1 MSRNNIKVVGVGGGG
16 SNTIDYIVTTS
27 TTDITTYAV
36 NTDAQ
41 ALANSKAD
49 KQIHIGKASTKGL
62 GAGALP
68 AVGRAAAEESSQEL
82 IRELEGAE
90 IVFVSAGMGGGT
102 GTGAAPYVAAIAKQL
117 GILTIGVVTKP
128 FRFEGPSR
136 MKMALE
142 GIKQLENNSDVTI
155 VIPNEKLIQNFPDL
169 LMEEAFSRPDNVL
182 KTAIE
187 AIVKVL
193 ESYSAFTSNIDL
205 NTLRSLLTDKGLAVM
220 GIGSSANE
228 ELSPQEN
235 IMAATEAAV
244 NSDILEVSINGA
256 QEFVIMLTANVDMMQ
271 YEDFEYAPAYLGH
284 LLGYQATIVPTID
297 HDPSMKPHEFSVT
310 IIATGYQDQE
320 FVEQITQEE
329 EKSRFQGINLVE
341 L

>member
-27 TTDITTYAV
+27 STDIITYAV

-41 ALANSKAD
+41 ALANSKAN

-68 AVGRAAAEESSQEL
+68 EVGRAAAEESSEEL
-82 IRELEGAE
+82 IRELEGAD

-102 GTGAAPYVAAIAKQL
+102 GTGAAPYVAAIAKSM

-136 MKMALE
+136 MKMALQ

-193 ESYSAFTSNIDL
+193 ESVSTFTSNIDL

-220 GIGSSANE
+220 GIGNSANE

-235 IMAATEAAV
+235 IVAATEAAV
-244 NSDILEVSINGA
+244 NSDILEISINGA
-256 QEFVIMLTANVDMMQ
+256 QEFVIMLTANVELMQ
-271 YEDFEYAPAYLGH
+271 YEDFEYAPGYLAH
-284 LLGYQATIVPTID
+284 ILGYEATIVPTID
-297 HDPSMKPHEFSVT
+297 HDPNLKPHEFGVT
-310 IIATGYQDQE
+310 IIATGYENQA

-329 EKSRFQGINLVE
+329 DKSRFQGINLVE